1 MYLSKHTAIKNIILL
16 ILFFTLPINTFSLG
30 LNPFQKEKDSL
41 EIWIS
46 KSKSKDLNVNEKQ
59 KLLSKSFNYIL
70 DNKVSDPLKLSS
82 IAYEFYKLNDST
94 NFFKTNKAALDLS
107 LKLKDYY
114 SEGDVN
120 WNYATYYVNLEQY
133 KLAFYHFNLAYKAFS
148 KSKNKYETAKMLY
161 GMAHVKGRFRDYTGS
176 EILII
181 QAIKIFKELD
191 NNKQL
196 YLSYNHL
203 GLLQEDIKEY
213 DKGIKYY
220 NKSLEYFNKNK
231 DVLYAGTFNNMA
243 NIYLAQKKYNK
254 ALEYYKKDLKMD
266 IDITHYARVIDNIGY
281 TQLLL
286 KDTTDVKNKLF
297 NSLRIRDSLGNKIA
311 ITSSKIHISDY
322 YEFTNDT
329 LQAIKFATEANLL
342 AKELKNGG
350 DYLTTLQQLSDL
362 QPKKSK
368 KYLDRYIQFNDS
380 LISEERRAQNKFTRI
395 EFETDE
401 HIEDNKRLTEQRVW
415 IFAGSF
421 AILLISTL
429 LYFLRVQKVQ
439 NEKLQ
444 LEAEQQKANE
454 EVYVLTLQQQA
465 KLEEERVNE
474 RNRISAE
481 LHDGI
486 LGKLFGTRV
495 SLGFLGMQMQ
505 PDTQEQHQTF
515 LDELQNIEKEIRDVS
530 HRLSENFDDATVNFT
545 TIIEQ
550 LLRDK
555 SVIGKFSHTFT
566 YEPNISWKSINE
578 VTKANVYRIIQEAL
592 QNIIKHANAKSVT
605 LDFALQHQELLI
617 TISDDGVGF
626 DTKKGKKGI
635 GIKNI
640 KTRVEKLSG
649 SVDFSSEINQGTKLY
664 IKIPYIPK
672 NAA

>member
-1 MYLSKHTAIKNIILL
+1 MFSYGLEFLQTENDSIKIWIKKSRNGKLTIQDRKEILL
-16 ILFFTLPINTFSLG
+16 KTY
-30 LNPFQKEKDSL
+30 
-41 EIWIS
+41 
-46 KSKSKDLNVNEKQ
+46 
-59 KLLSKSFNYIL
+59 NYIL
-70 DNKVSDPLKLSS
+70 DNEIQKPIHLSS
-82 IAYEFYKLNDST
+82 VAYEFYKLKDT
-94 NFFKTNKAALDLS
+94 TLFFQVNKLALEFSKKNKDLFA
-107 LKLKDYY
+107 L
-114 SEGDVN
+114 GDAN
-120 WNYATYYVNLEQY
+120 WNLATYYIKGKMREDAY
-133 KLAFYHFNLAYKAFS
+133 FYFDRAYKAFS
-148 KSKNKYETAKMLY
+148 QNENKKEASRILY
-161 GMAHVKGRFRDYTGS
+161 GMAQIKGFFRDYTGS
-176 EILII
+176 EILLFK
-181 QAIKIFKELD
+181 AIKIFKSLD
-191 NNKQL
+191 DYNS
-196 YLSYNHL
+196 LSKAYNYL
-203 GLLQEDIKEY
+203 GLLQIDIKKY
-213 DKGIKYY
+213 D
-220 NKSLEYFNKNK
+220 
-231 DVLYAGTFNNMA
+231 
-243 NIYLAQKKYNK
+243 K
-254 ALEYYKKDLKMD
+254 ALEYFEKSIVNYNKTDKKEYLS
-266 IDITHYARVIDNIGY
+266 HYNNIGNVYHEKKEY
-281 TQLLL
+281 TKALESYNIELNKKNLSPRVYAILLDNRANCKLDLQDTIGIKNDFL
-286 KDTTDVKNKLF
+286 K
-297 NSLRIRDSLGNKIA
+297 SLKIRDSLKIMPGILMSYLRLSKYHTYLKDTITAIDYSNK
-311 ITSSKIHISDY
+311 
-322 YEFTNDT
+322 
-329 LQAIKFATEANLL
+329 ANHL
-342 AKELKNGG
+342 AQKLKNGR
-350 DYLTTLQQLSDL
+350 DYLASLQQLSNL

-401 HIEDNKRLTEQRVW
+401 HIEDKKRLTEQRVW

-605 LDFALQHQELLI
+605 LDFSLQHQELLI

>member
-1 MYLSKHTAIKNIILL
+1 MDVYNHIINQKIKK
-16 ILFFTLPINTFSLG
+16 PIH
-30 LNPFQKEKDSL
+30 
-41 EIWIS
+41 
-46 KSKSKDLNVNEKQ
+46 
-59 KLLSKSFNYIL
+59 
-70 DNKVSDPLKLSS
+70 LSS
-82 IAYEFYKLNDST
+82 IAYQLYVLKDTTLFLKV
-94 NFFKTNKAALDLS
+94 NKSALDQS
-107 LKLKDYY
+107 IKLEDIY
-114 SEGDVN
+114 SIGDSH
-120 WNYATYYVNLEQY
+120 WNYATYYLRGEIYDNAY
-133 KLAFYHFNLAYKAFS
+133 YHFNQAYNNFIKGNHKEEAA
-148 KSKNKYETAKMLY
+148 NILY
-161 GMAHVKGRFRDYTGS
+161 GMARIKGRFRDYANS
-176 EILII
+176 EILNVK
-181 QAIKIFKELD
+181 AIKLFKEL
-191 NNKQL
+191 NNIEML
-196 YLSYNHL
+196 HTCYNHL
-203 GLLQEDIKEY
+203 GLLQKDIKEY
-213 DKGIKYY
+213 DKAII
-220 NKSLEYFNKNK
+220 YFNKSIK
-231 DVLYAGTFNNMA
+231 YLDQLDSKRRKSYEGIYNNIA
-243 NIYLAQKKYNK
+243 NIFLKKGNYKK
-254 ALEYYKKDLKMD
+254 ALELFNKDIINNTKLTHQARAFDNRAKCKILMNDTIGVFKDLM
-266 IDITHYARVIDNIGY
+266 YALN
-281 TQLLL
+281 
-286 KDTTDVKNKLF
+286 
-297 NSLRIRDSLGNKIA
+297 IRDSLNRKTEIL
-311 ITSSKIHISDY
+311 TSKIHISDY
-322 YEFTNDT
+322 YAYSQDT
-329 LQAIKFATEANLL
+329 IKAVQFATEANLL

-362 QPKKSK
+362 QPKNSK

-555 SVIGKFSHTFT
+555 SVIGKFNHTFT